1 MHLEGARETMPSH
14 DRPWA
19 DRWILS
25 RLNATIQTVAQ
36 ELDHYR
42 FDRGAGA
49 LYQFIWHEYCDW
61 YLELAKVSLQG
72 PSGAAAKQTRQTLV
86 ESFETVM
93 RLLHPFMPFLTEEI
107 WQTLPHEGTSIVV
120 QPYPTA
126 RPEWKSEDAEHAY
139 SLLQRAVTLIRTGRN
154 LLDYAPGK
162 SVSLHVME
170 RKEQDRVI
178 FQSLAPSIGNLA
190 RGPVSI
196 ASDLGASQG
205 GALLSLAADGITV
218 GVAVEGEVDLVKA
231 LDRIKKQKEDSA
243 KELSRLSAKLNNQAF
258 VGKAPAEVVQEHRC
272 RIELLTRDHNIL
284 QHSEQ
289 QLRDI
294 LRLRTA

>member
-1 MHLEGARETMPSH
+1 VT
-14 DRPWA
+14 
-19 DRWILS
+19 
-25 RLNATIQTVAQ
+25 Q

-42 FDRGAGA
+42 FDRAAGA

-61 YLELAKVSLQG
+61 YLELAKVSLQDT
-72 PSGAAAKQTRQTLV
+72 SGAAAKRTKQTLV

-93 RLLHPFMPFLTEEI
+93 RLLHPFMPFVTEEI
-107 WQTLPHEGTSIVV
+107 WQTLPHEGASIVV

-126 RPEWKSEDAEHAY
+126 RPELKSEEAEHAY
-139 SLLQRAVTLIRTGRN
+139 SLLQRAVTLLRTGRN

-170 RKEQDRVI
+170 SKEQDRTI
-178 FQSLAPSIGNLA
+178 FQSLAASIGHLA

-196 ASDLGASQG
+196 TSNVEIASQG
-205 GALLSLAADGITV
+205 APLLNLAADGITV

-243 KELSRLSAKLNNQAF
+243 KEMSRLSAKLSNGAF
-258 VGKAPAEVVQEHRC
+258 VDKAPAEVVQEHRN
-272 RIELLTRDHNIL
+272 RIELLTRDHDIL